1 MVRST
6 VRSTK
11 GHCSGRIRSLS
22 AQSAARRRPFSRN
35 FWPKSSVMA
44 VGRRDAVPAAGRLT
58 DAAAVAGH
66 RLSFFMADFSFGD
79 VIDPMGNR

>member
-1 MVRST
+1 
-6 VRSTK
+6 
-11 GHCSGRIRSLS
+11 
-22 AQSAARRRPFSRN
+22 
-35 FWPKSSVMA
+35 MA